1 LIRNGK
7 TISSLDLID
16 LAQATV
22 IAGPTAEVSD
32 RCLQVGRDF
41 EDPNAWWSTVLG
53 LPDDACITV
62 RPDQHVA
69 SCDLVG
75 KS

>member
-1 LIRNGK
+1 LIRDGK

-16 LAQATV
+16 LTQATV
-22 IAGPTAEVSD
+22 IAGPTAEVD
-32 RCLQVGRDF
+32 GNCIQVGRDF
-41 EDPNAWWSTVLG
+41 DDPDNWWDAVLG
-53 LPDDACITV
+53 LADDAYITV

-69 SCDLVG
+69 SRDLVG